1 MSPEGRST
9 PELIPIYGT
18 RCLRGK
24 EAHAMAGGQCRG
36 LQSRLPAFLDIP
48 SVTVDEFQRLMPAF
62 EAAIQAPM
70 GLCAPSIVSGCTS
83 HSGTRWFNRD
93 KLSCAKAHKAYTS
106 SWRCI
111 TRTTTFASHMPAYA
125 NRCHSPCPPT
135 AAARPSGGGRRRQPW
150 QRA

>member
-1 MSPEGRST
+1 MSFMSVSFVTCRYVMTMRAAQRLEF
-9 PELIPIYGT
+9 IPIYGT

-48 SVTVDEFQRLMPAF
+48 SVTVDEFQRLMPSF

-93 KLSCAKAHKAYTS
+93 KL
-106 SWRCI
+106 
-111 TRTTTFASHMPAYA
+111 
-125 NRCHSPCPPT
+125 N
-135 AAARPSGGGRRRQPW
+135 
-150 QRA
+150 

>member
-1 MSPEGRST
+1 MARVTRSRTFWMAPKLMGTCNTEAQNVCTIRRPFPYVPASSPMRALEF
-9 PELIPIYGT
+9 IPIYGT

-48 SVTVDEFQRLMPAF
+48 SVTVDEFQRLMPSF

-83 HSGTRWFNRD
+83 HSGT
-93 KLSCAKAHKAYTS
+93 
-106 SWRCI
+106 
-111 TRTTTFASHMPAYA
+111 
-125 NRCHSPCPPT
+125 
-135 AAARPSGGGRRRQPW
+135 
-150 QRA
+150 

>member
-1 MSPEGRST
+1 VTGVTAASAPSIEF
-9 PELIPIYGT
+9 IPIYGT

-48 SVTVDEFQRLMPAF
+48 SVTVDEFQRLMPSF

-83 HSGTRWFNRD
+83 HSGHRWFNRAT
-93 KLSCAKAHKAYTS
+93 LSS
-106 SWRCI
+106 
-111 TRTTTFASHMPAYA
+111 
-125 NRCHSPCPPT
+125 
-135 AAARPSGGGRRRQPW
+135 
-150 QRA
+150 